1 MLDFSIKTLSDGKK
15 ELYVDEKLIASG
27 TQEKILRIMRSMT
40 QHERKMK
47 AIVECYDELELFRDM
62 LIDEFLRLC
71 NYNDYNK
78 LTLLKIGDV
87 VDECFEKSI
96 EIIKDMRKEEA

>member
-1 MLDFSIKTLSDGKK
+1 
-15 ELYVDEKLIASG
+15 
-27 TQEKILRIMRSMT
+27 
-40 QHERKMK
+40 
-47 AIVECYDELELFRDM
+47 M

-87 VDECFEKSI
+87 VDECFDKSI
-96 EIIKDMRKEEA
+96 ETIKNMRKEDKEQWLHQRIRLDTL

>member
-1 MLDFSIKTLSDGKK
+1 MREVGQRKIKTM
-15 ELYVDEKLIASG
+15 V
-27 TQEKILRIMRSMT
+27 
-40 QHERKMK
+40 ER
-47 AIVECYDELELFRDM
+47 CYELELFRNM

-87 VDECFEKSI
+87 VDKCFDKSI
-96 EIIKDMRKEEA
+96 ETIKDMRKEEA

>member
-1 MLDFSIKTLSDGKK
+1 M
-15 ELYVDEKLIASG
+15 VD
-27 TQEKILRIMRSMT
+27 R
-40 QHERKMK
+40 
-47 AIVECYDELELFRDM
+47 YDELELFRDM
-62 LIDEFLRLC
+62 LVDKFIRLC

-96 EIIKDMRKEEA
+96 EIIKDMRKEDDGK

>member
-1 MLDFSIKTLSDGKK
+1 MI
-15 ELYVDEKLIASG
+15 
-27 TQEKILRIMRSMT
+27 
-40 QHERKMK
+40 ER
-47 AIVECYDELELFRDM
+47 CYELELFRNM
-62 LIDEFLRLC
+62 LIGEFIRLC

-96 EIIKDMRKEEA
+96 EIIKDMGKEEA

>member
-1 MLDFSIKTLSDGKK
+1 MMRGC
-15 ELYVDEKLIASG
+15 G
-27 TQEKILRIMRSMT
+27 RRKI
-40 QHERKMK
+40 K
-47 AIVECYDELELFRDM
+47 AIVECYDELELFMDM

-96 EIIKDMRKEEA
+96 EIIKDMRKEET

>member
-1 MLDFSIKTLSDGKK
+1 M
-15 ELYVDEKLIASG
+15 V
-27 TQEKILRIMRSMT
+27 
-40 QHERKMK
+40 ER
-47 AIVECYDELELFRDM
+47 CYELELFRDM

-87 VDECFEKSI
+87 VDEYFQK
-96 EIIKDMRKEEA
+96 KH

>member
-1 MLDFSIKTLSDGKK
+1 
-15 ELYVDEKLIASG
+15 
-27 TQEKILRIMRSMT
+27 
-40 QHERKMK
+40 MK
-47 AIVECYDELELFRDM
+47 AMVDRYYELELFRNM
-62 LIDEFLRLC
+62 LINEFIRLC

-87 VDECFEKSI
+87 IDECFDKII

>member
-1 MLDFSIKTLSDGKK
+1 MKTM
-15 ELYVDEKLIASG
+15 I
-27 TQEKILRIMRSMT
+27 
-40 QHERKMK
+40 ER
-47 AIVECYDELELFRDM
+47 CYELELFRNM
-62 LIDEFLRLC
+62 LISEFIRLC

-96 EIIKDMRKEEA
+96 EIIKDMGKEEA

>member
-1 MLDFSIKTLSDGKK
+1 
-15 ELYVDEKLIASG
+15 
-27 TQEKILRIMRSMT
+27 
-40 QHERKMK
+40 MK
-47 AIVECYDELELFRDM
+47 AMVECYNELELFRDM

-87 VDECFEKSI
+87 VDKCFDKSI
-96 EIIKDMRKEEA
+96 ETIQDMRKEMLHHL

>member
-1 MLDFSIKTLSDGKK
+1 
-15 ELYVDEKLIASG
+15 
-27 TQEKILRIMRSMT
+27 
-40 QHERKMK
+40 MK
-47 AIVECYDELELFRDM
+47 AMVECYNELELFRDM

-87 VDECFEKSI
+87 VDKCFDKSI
-96 EIIKDMRKEEA
+96 ETIKNMRKEDDGDESNNSICSR